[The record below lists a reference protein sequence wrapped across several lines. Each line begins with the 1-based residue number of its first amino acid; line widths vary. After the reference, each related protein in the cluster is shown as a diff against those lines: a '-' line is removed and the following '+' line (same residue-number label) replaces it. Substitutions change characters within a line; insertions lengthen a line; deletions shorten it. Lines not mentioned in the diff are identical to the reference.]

1 MSHSRLI
8 LFTCLSTLTTE
19 LKIEF
24 IIIILSWKEECRETS
39 EAVVCMHKLKI
50 RNTHSHKIISL
61 HPCYHK
67 TPTLQ
72 GEDDLHYSILLLAG
86 IEYQSA

>member
-39 EAVVCMHKLKI
+39 EAVVCMFE
-50 RNTHSHKIISL
+50 ISRQAQT
-61 HPCYHK
+61 K
-67 TPTLQ
+67 
-72 GEDDLHYSILLLAG
+72 DK
-86 IEYQSA
+86 EYP